1 VESFFKFGRAMDQ
14 GISHRL
20 ALDRSGF
27 GPRSDGV
34 SFVVSKVAMGTA
46 LQFSPVISIPWILW
60 TLQLKIILMHI
71 ILLQCI
77 LF

>member
-46 LQFSPVISIPWILW
+46 LQFSPVISIP
-60 TLQLKIILMHI
+60 
-71 ILLQCI
+71 
-77 LF
+77 